1 MLLTIKMSIPSYR
14 FSILGFA
21 FDEENTYQ
29 SINNAFKLTNGLKS
43 NTDTYIGKD
52 ITIEL
57 EDYTANIYF
66 HTSYCPELNWQV
78 FAKNVNIMCSALG
91 FDEGEF
97 IYEVYDSTIPDDSEE
112 HAIQLPDNYFNT
124 YIAKPILIIE
134 EEDEEEEQIIKPA
147 LLTMKPRVLKYIA
160 NNIVDELKVK
170 VNQLKAIE
178 LTKQQK
184 KLNTEYKDEL
194 YWKGMAEHI
203 DSNKEKELQQE
214 YLQFIPKLIN
224 GTTGKPTEFRIVELQ
239 QLIWH
244 LDITKTSDYENEH
257 SYSRQVCLVILSN
270 WK

>member
-91 FDEGEF
+91 FDKGEF

-147 LLTMKPRVLKYIA
+147 LLTMKPRELKRLA
-160 NNIVDELKVK
+160 NNIIDELKVK
-170 VNQLKAIE
+170 VNQLKMTE

-194 YWKGMAEHI
+194 YWKGLAEHI
-203 DSNKEKELQQE
+203 DASKERELQDE

-224 GTTGKPTEFRIVELQ
+224 GTTGKPTEFRIVELL

-257 SYSRQVCLVILSN
+257 SYSRQVCLAILSN